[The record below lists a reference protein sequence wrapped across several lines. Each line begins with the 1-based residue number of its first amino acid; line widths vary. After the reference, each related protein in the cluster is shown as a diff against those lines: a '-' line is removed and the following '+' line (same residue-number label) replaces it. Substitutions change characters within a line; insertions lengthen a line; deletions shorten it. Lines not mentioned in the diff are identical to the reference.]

1 MARPQAGPEFGYNF
15 DFSLCPLVIWW
26 MNMVQTLTSH
36 VVSAVVLLKLE
47 SGGHWFSTFVQRRA
61 ETGDNKGG
69 NGDCGSPVRVYNG
82 MRKSNTNKGY

>member
-36 VVSAVVLLKLE
+36 VVSAVVLLKVAVTGFPRLCN
-47 SGGHWFSTFVQRRA
+47 GVLRQAITRVVMVIVGHQ
-61 ETGDNKGG
+61 
-69 NGDCGSPVRVYNG
+69 
-82 MRKSNTNKGY
+82 